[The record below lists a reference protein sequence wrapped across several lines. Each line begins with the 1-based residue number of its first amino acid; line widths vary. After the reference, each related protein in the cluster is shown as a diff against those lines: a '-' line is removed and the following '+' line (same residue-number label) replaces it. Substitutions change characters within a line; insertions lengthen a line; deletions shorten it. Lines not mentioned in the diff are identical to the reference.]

1 MAGLSSTQKD
11 TILDATLV
19 AGTHMSLHSG
29 DPGGT
34 GASEAAGGPGPY
46 ARQAMA
52 AAWAAAAGGTKANN
66 AVVTFAGLPAGT
78 WSYIGF
84 WDAAVAGNFIWGG
97 TVAVPRTTIAGDS
110 LLFPVGNIT
119 ATFTP

>member
-1 MAGLSSTQKD
+1 MAGLSTDQKN
-11 TILDATLV
+11 TTLDAILV
-19 AGTHMSLHSG
+19 AGTHMSLHTA

-34 GASEAAGGPGPY
+34 GADEGAGGPGPY

-52 AAWAAAAGGTKANN
+52 AAWAAAAGGSKANS
-66 AVVTFAGLPAGT
+66 AVVTFAGLPAAT
-78 WSYIGF
+78 WTHIGF

-97 TVAVPRTTIAGDS
+97 VISTPRTTIAGDS
-110 LLFPVGNIT
+110 LFFPIGDIT